1 MKISNFK
8 FSRRGG
14 IPHLRGQI
22 LGIFTFVLFAV
33 FSFLVS
39 KDIFRALDF
48 NTTVKIQDRLGDSL
62 IGPFSI
68 FSLLGSA
75 EIASIILLLTLILSK
90 KLKSIFVLFF
100 YGLVGF
106 FELYG
111 KSVIEQKGPPIL
123 FLKTHL
129 PFQFPSSYIPHEFF
143 AYPSGHSARTAF
155 VSAVLLFAI
164 YANIKNRKPRSRFA
178 LSALA
183 LAAAGVLIFDLIMF
197 VSRVYLG
204 EHWTTDVI
212 RGILLG
218 ASLALLASYFID
230 GRKLP
235 SRVF

>member
-1 MKISNFK
+1 MKKLPYLGGFLFLLLAI
-8 FSRRGG
+8 FSY
-14 IPHLRGQI
+14 
-22 LGIFTFVLFAV
+22 
-33 FSFLVS
+33 LVS
-39 KDIFRALDF
+39 KSIFDQLDF
-48 NTTVKIQDRLGDSL
+48 NTTVKIQDKLPDFL

-68 FSLLGSA
+68 FSLLGSI
-75 EIASIILLLTLILSK
+75 EIASIVLLLILILSK

-155 VSAVLLFAI
+155 VSLVLLFVI
-164 YANIKNRKPRSRFA
+164 WKSPKLNKELK
-178 LSALA
+178 
-183 LAAAGVLIFDLIMF
+183 LIFAFLILTFDFLMF
-197 VSRVYLG
+197 VSRIYLG

-212 RGILLG
+212 GGILLG
-218 ASLALLASYFID
+218 SSLALLSAFFLIPSALKRV
-230 GRKLP
+230 GAGGKRKNC
-235 SRVF
+235 

>member
-8 FSRRGG
+8 FQ
-14 IPHLRGQI
+14 IP
-22 LGIFTFVLFAV
+22 GIFAFISFAV

-39 KDIFRALDF
+39 KDVFRALDF

-62 IGPFSI
+62 IGPFSV

-75 EIASIILLLTLILSK
+75 EIASIILLLVLIFSR

-155 VSAVLLFAI
+155 VSLILLFII
-164 YANIKNRKPRSRFA
+164 YASIKNRKTHSRFA
-178 LSALA
+178 VPALA
-183 LAAAGVLIFDLIMF
+183 LAVVGILTFDFVMF

-204 EHWTTDVI
+204 EHWTSDVI
-212 RGILLG
+212 GGILLG
-218 ASLALLASYFID
+218 TSLALISYLFLSSK
-230 GRKLP
+230 R
-235 SRVF
+235 S